1 MEGAHRTGH
10 LLLEL
15 ISNCIVG
22 SHFHLR
28 VVCTVKRSMQLG
40 TRREQRHPWMPGS
53 QPPISVFFFR
63 DDLLRCLPGLVAW
76 IYHYLSVTTIDH
88 LYYVAP
94 CFLRFSQRRA
104 SPIMCGSVTSPCGD
118 PLLITTSPSLNN
130 ISSGFCSS

>member
-1 MEGAHRTGH
+1 MEGAHRTGR

-53 QPPISVFFFR
+53 QPPISVFSFFLSFFR
-63 DDLLRCLPGLVAW
+63 DDLLRCLPGLD
-76 IYHYLSVTTIDH
+76 LSLPVRH
-88 LYYVAP
+88 HHRSS
-94 CFLRFSQRRA
+94 LRS
-104 SPIMCGSVTSPCGD
+104 SLLP
-118 PLLITTSPSLNN
+118 PLFPAQGIANHVRERDIPMW
-130 ISSGFCSS
+130 